1 MLSRAWFL
9 IALGTAILLPLHAIW
24 LIRTS
29 EFYGGLNLLLGWT
42 GHDMDQDQEEKLS
55 DEARSDLPAPRGDL
69 HTNIKDLIASV
80 EQYLSDTYGPPQLR
94 RLPPG
99 LRLEIHPA
107 VYRHI
112 RCDPEH
118 YLWPEEMRDVT
129 KRSRSRTRYPPTPGA
144 W

>member
-1 MLSRAWFL
+1 
-9 IALGTAILLPLHAIW
+9 
-24 LIRTS
+24 
-29 EFYGGLNLLLGWT
+29 
-42 GHDMDQDQEEKLS
+42 MDQDQEEKLS
-55 DEARSDLPAPRGDL
+55 DETRSDLPAPSGDL
-69 HTNIKDLIASV
+69 HTNIKDLIASI

-129 KRSRSRTRYPPTPGA
+129 KIPVKVTHEISTDTWRLVIVTEDVLLGGRL
-144 W
+144 